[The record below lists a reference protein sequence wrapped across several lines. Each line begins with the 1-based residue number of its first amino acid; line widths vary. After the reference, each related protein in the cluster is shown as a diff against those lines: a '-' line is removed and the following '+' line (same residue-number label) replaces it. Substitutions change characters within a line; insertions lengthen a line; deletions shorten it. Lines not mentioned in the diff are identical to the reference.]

1 MTTNPGGSTD
11 ESTPIKSDGSNP
23 KKRKFDEISNDSAAI
38 GEKENMT
45 ENVLP
50 HPNKVVKSNDCPK
63 RSLEGVTDLM
73 KF

>member
-23 KKRKFDEISNDSAAI
+23 KKRKFDEISNDT
-38 GEKENMT
+38 GEKENIA
-45 ENVLP
+45 ENIAA
-50 HPNKVVKSNDCPK
+50 HPNKVVRSNECPPK